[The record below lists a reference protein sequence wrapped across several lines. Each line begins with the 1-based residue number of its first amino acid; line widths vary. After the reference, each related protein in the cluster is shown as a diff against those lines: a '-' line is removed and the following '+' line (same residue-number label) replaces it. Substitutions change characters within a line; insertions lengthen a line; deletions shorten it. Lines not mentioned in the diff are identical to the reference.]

1 MNAFFCATDDNYAPL
16 AEVLIKSI
24 VANGHT
30 EDIIIGHGKDLNK
43 ENQQRFNTLG
53 AKTMSLPEIEC
64 PHCKPDHK
72 RWVPSTILLKL
83 HAFGLEKYNKILM
96 IDADCMFVDNV
107 SELFERKERY
117 LFTKNNRK
125 NADHFLSISGGSMV
139 LTPNRT
145 LYEELIKMA
154 SLPGIIDGVWNTL
167 EEGMLR
173 AKFSNFTMCQEW
185 RKAHNTQQE
194 VNGVGTMGQ
203 EYNVFYLKDEM
214 LSDLPLIEKGKAK
227 IVHFANWGFS
237 HKPHTLPPDVFKLWK
252 SQGFLTVLE
261 YYEKY
266 YQLRDGSVT

>member
-1 MNAFFCATDDNYAPL
+1 MNAFFCVTSDSYAEPV
-16 AEVLIKSI
+16 EVLIKSI

-30 EDIIIGHGKDLNK
+30 EDIIVGHGKDLNK
-43 ENQQRFNTLG
+43 ENQQRFNMLG
-53 AKTMSLPEIEC
+53 AKTMSFPEIEC

-72 RWVPSTILLKL
+72 RWNNNNVLKL
-83 HAFGLEKYNKILM
+83 HAFGLEEYSKILM

-125 NADHFLSISGGSMV
+125 NADHFLAISGGAVV

-145 LYEELIKMA
+145 LYEELMKMA
-154 SLPGIIDGVWNTL
+154 SLPGINDGAWTTL

-173 AKFSNFTMCQEW
+173 AKFSNFTICQEW

-194 VNGVGTMGQ
+194 VNGVGVMGQ
-203 EYNVFYLKDEM
+203 EYNLFYLKDEM
-214 LSDLPLIEKGKAK
+214 LSDIPLIEKEKAK
-227 IVHFANWGFS
+227 IIHFANWGF
-237 HKPHTLPPDVFKLWK
+237 HQKPHVLPSDTFKLWK

-266 YQLRDGSVT
+266 YQFRDDTHE